1 MPDTNYPPFESGALA
16 IPRQLNRWLD
26 KNPQGGPL
34 RRVDT
39 YITLPV
45 FSVADTWIGYSD
57 IVTSFNFECA
67 YNFSLTLNYIV
78 PANPN
83 YVLCV
88 SYRVG
93 NTVTR
98 YMLWD
103 ATGSEMNRDIPMYAG
118 QPIKKNFRFEVWN
131 TSQGAV
137 SQATEFKF
145 YTSKLG
151 SIDYRFGADY
161 ALATDGG
168 QVTNFNATVAVAG
181 SIVVSGAGETLV
193 NGTYAPRITNQWLSP
208 TEEFILIR
216 TLVGSFNPSRYIY
229 SIRVYVGNRTLY
241 GVAPATALPI
251 DSLTWAISTYGT
263 SPAPTTSQPSAAS
276 FSVPV
281 TFQSN
286 AVSTTN

>member
-39 YITLPV
+39 YITLPA
-45 FSVADTWIGYSD
+45 FSVANTWIGVSD
-57 IVTSFNFECA
+57 IVTSFNFQA
-67 YNFSLTLNYIV
+67 SNNFSLTSNYIV

-88 SYRVG
+88 SYRTGG
-93 NTVTR
+93 NLIR
-98 YMLWD
+98 YMLWN
-103 ATGSEMNRDIPMYAG
+103 ATGSNMNQDIPLYAG

-168 QVTNFNATVAVAG
+168 QITAFSTSAPPQILTVTYTYSGGITPGVIAKTIYNF
-181 SIVVSGAGETLV
+181 IVGKSYTL
-193 NGTYAPRITNQWLSP
+193 LS
-208 TEEFILIR
+208 
-216 TLVGSFNPSRYIY
+216 
-229 SIRVYVGNRTLY
+229 
-241 GVAPATALPI
+241 
-251 DSLTWAISTYGT
+251 T
-263 SPAPTTSQPSAAS
+263 SPSYVQLTEDTLGHNPKTGTFVATQTTYVLYSSTFASPASVTISLPYTQSAYSYLNFIQYSLPLTFPSNS
-276 FSVPV
+276 
-281 TFQSN
+281 
-286 AVSTTN
+286 VSTTN